1 MYFVVLSGDAVPN
14 FISTTPQLNGDASP
28 SPLEPAIPPPTG
40 HPFPPVNAAKPD
52 TIINNNSVI
61 TATAAASLPHHPFST
76 TTTTT
81 TTTTTSASNISS
93 NVIQSNPA
101 HHARLASQGLGGPPR
116 PAHQD
121 LLPGR
126 PQELIH
132 QDPTLKERKNE
143 RLIQRDHS
151 LDRGDNRGSGFNK
164 GPGWN
169 RYALSAFYLLLEV
182 ITFSTIDL
190 TPFGILVYLKKVCLH
205 GITFLMFWFAEI
217 LMINL
222 LVERRN
228 WFFFCHFHNKFAC
241 SNITLNF
248 KRVSWTWFSSAIE
261 KVL

>member
-1 MYFVVLSGDAVPN
+1 MIFKIYFVVLSGDPVPN

-52 TIINNNSVI
+52 AIINNNSVI
-61 TATAAASLPHHPFST
+61 TATAAAASLPHHPFSP

-101 HHARLASQGLGGPPR
+101 HHARLTSQGLGGPPR

-169 RYALSAFYLLLEV
+169 RYVLSLFIYTLESLHSVQLILLSLAFSSISYE
-182 ITFSTIDL
+182 
-190 TPFGILVYLKKVCLH
+190 VCLH
-205 GITFLMFWFAEI
+205 GITFLM
-217 LMINL
+217 L
-222 LVERRN
+222 LQVI
-228 WFFFCHFHNKFAC
+228 AQ
-241 SNITLNF
+241 T
-248 KRVSWTWFSSAIE
+248 VS
-261 KVL
+261 